1 MDRFCAGPDH
11 SPLCTLYLLTVVFN
25 FMIKV
30 LFIMSMFKTSKK
42 PVSLMAVKEQ
52 RAAYIFLIPAFLG
65 LSLITYLPLLAAF
78 LVGFTDLK
86 VGHLVRGE
94 LPNFVGLEN
103 YIKIFTDPSI
113 DFFNSI
119 LVTVYFALFAVVS
132 SVIYSLF
139 IAILLNRKMPGRTL
153 FRALFYVPYILPSV
167 ATIISWS
174 FLFRYENGVI
184 NYILVNVFGLQRVHF
199 LSSAETVIPSLVL
212 VAVWACGNLIV
223 IFLAG
228 LQNVP
233 RTYIEAAEVDGAN
246 FWHRFWRITIPCM
259 TPIIFFNMLMS
270 LVVNL
275 QIVVPALAVTRGG
288 PGSSSMFMIYLM
300 YHFGP
305 RSGQYALASAIAF
318 VFFLIAAILAA
329 VLFITSKS
337 WIFYEGGDDR

>member
-1 MDRFCAGPDH
+1 MDMDK
-11 SPLCTLYLLTVVFN
+11 T
-25 FMIKV
+25 IK
-30 LFIMSMFKTSKK
+30 KK
-42 PVSLMAVKEQ
+42 KLVKMAVKEQ

-78 LVGFTDLK
+78 VVGFTDLR

-94 LPNFVGLEN
+94 APQFVGLEN
-103 YIKIFTDPSI
+103 YFKIFTDPSI
-113 DFFNSI
+113 DFSNSI
-119 LVTVYFALFAVVS
+119 MVTVYFALFAVVS
-132 SVIYSLF
+132 SVIYSMF
-139 IAILLNRKMPGRTL
+139 IAILLNRKIPGRTF
-153 FRALFYVPYILPSV
+153 FRALFYVPYILPAV

-184 NYILVNVFGLQRVHF
+184 NYILVNVFGLSRVHF

-212 VAVWACGNLIV
+212 IAVWACGNLIV

-233 RTYIEAAEVDGAN
+233 RTYMEAAEVDGAN
-246 FWHRFWRITIPCM
+246 FLQRFWNITIPCM

-288 PGSSSMFMIYLM
+288 PGKASMFMTYLM
-300 YHFGP
+300 YIIGP
-305 RSGQYALASAIAF
+305 RDGNYSLASAIAF
-318 VFFLIAAILAA
+318 VFFIIAAILAA
-329 VLFITSKS
+329 ILFITSKS
-337 WIFYEGGDDR
+337 WIFYEGGDDK